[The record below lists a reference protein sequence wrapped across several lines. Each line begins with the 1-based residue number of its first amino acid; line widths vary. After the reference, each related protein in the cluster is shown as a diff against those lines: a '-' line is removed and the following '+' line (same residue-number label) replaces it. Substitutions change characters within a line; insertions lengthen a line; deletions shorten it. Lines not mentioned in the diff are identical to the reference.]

1 MEVEEKTEL
10 ETERLCETS
19 QSAPDKDARELY
31 GFGFPRPNGTDIR
44 CSIQIRKDEDLVLI
58 GIADTFNNNYL
69 SLKMTK
75 LEVKKFGE
83 NLSSLIH

>member
-1 MEVEEKTEL
+1 MEVEEKTDL
-10 ETERLCETS
+10 ETERLCDIS
-19 QSAPDKDARELY
+19 REVY
-31 GFGFPRPNGTDIR
+31 GFVFPRPNGTGIR